1 MHYQAPS
8 NTTKHPRPHPF
19 IMTLLTAPMKSNQEI
34 QLKQKLSTNTE
45 YLCLRLNKASYATDK
60 IKSQFHKSPFAGHL

>member
-34 QLKQKLSTNTE
+34 QLKTKIVDQHRVSLSE
-45 YLCLRLNKASYATDK
+45 
-60 IKSQFHKSPFAGHL
+60 IK